1 MQDFHDNIQRLV
13 AFPQQLMQVV
23 EALTEAQLR
32 FKPANEWSVI
42 ENIGH
47 LIDIDELYVGRV
59 DRILAEERPA
69 FPRFEPDPI
78 VAAKGYQQMNSHD
91 VLQQFITTRQATIDG
106 LSTIEPDELGRAG
119 IHAVYGEMTLQRLV
133 EQLANHDQKHLVQ
146 IHETLA
152 AYAAQS

>member
-1 MQDFHDNIQRLV
+1 MQEFRDNVRRLV
-13 AFPQQLMQVV
+13 EFPQHLSHIIG
-23 EALTEAQLR
+23 ALTDAQLS

-59 DRILAEERPA
+59 DRILAEERPE
-69 FPRFEPDPI
+69 FPRFDPDPI
-78 VAAKGYQQMNSHD
+78 VATKGYQQMNGHTL
-91 VLQQFITTRQATIDG
+91 LQQFIATRQATIDG
-106 LSTIEPDELGRAG
+106 LSTIEPDELDRAG
-119 IHAVYGEMTLQRLV
+119 VHAVYGEMTLRRLV

-152 AYAAQS
+152 AYAQQA

>member
-1 MQDFHDNIQRLV
+1 MDAFVAHIEQLR
-13 AFPQQLMQVV
+13 AFPAQLQAVV
-23 EALTEAQLR
+23 ASLNDMQLR
-32 FKPANEWSVI
+32 FKPVNEWSII

-78 VAAKGYQQMNSHD
+78 VAAKGYQQMD
-91 VLQQFITTRQATIDG
+91 GQALLQQFMVTRQATIDG

-146 IHETLA
+146 IHETIS
-152 AYAAQS
+152 AYAKHA

>member
-1 MQDFHDNIQRLV
+1 MQEFHDNVRRLV
-13 AFPQQLMQVV
+13 EFPHHLKHVI
-23 EALTEAQLR
+23 AGLTDAQLQ
-32 FKPANEWSVI
+32 FKPANEWSII

-59 DRILAEERPA
+59 DRILAEERPE

-78 VAAKGYQQMNSHD
+78 VAAKGYQQMNGHA
-91 VLQQFITTRQATIDG
+91 LLAQFIATRQATIDG
-106 LSTIEPDELGRAG
+106 LSTIEPDELNRAG
-119 IHAVYGEMTLQRLV
+119 MHAVYGEMTLRRLV

-152 AYAAQS
+152 AYAARA

>member
-1 MQDFHDNIQRLV
+1 MDTFAAHIAKLR
-13 AFPQQLMQVV
+13 AFPSHLQTVMASLS
-23 EALTEAQLR
+23 EAQLR

-59 DRILAEERPA
+59 DRILAEERPE

-78 VAAKGYQQMNSHD
+78 VATKGYQQMNGHD
-91 VLQQFITTRQATIDG
+91 VLQQFIATRQATIDG
-106 LSTIEPDELGRAG
+106 LSTIEPDELNRAG
-119 IHAVYGEMTLQRLV
+119 MHAVYGEMTLLRLV

-146 IHETLA
+146 IHDTLA
-152 AYAAQS
+152 AYAKNA

>member
-1 MQDFHDNIQRLV
+1 MNAFVAHIEQLR
-13 AFPQQLMQVV
+13 AFPAQLQAVV
-23 EALTEAQLR
+23 ASLNDMQLR

-78 VAAKGYQQMNSHD
+78 VAAKGYQQMNGHD

-106 LSTIEPDELGRAG
+106 LSTIEPDELDRAG
-119 IHAVYGEMTLQRLV
+119 MHAVYGEMTLRRLV

-152 AYAAQS
+152 AYAAHS

>member
-1 MQDFHDNIQRLV
+1 VQDFHDNVRRLV
-13 AFPQQLMQVV
+13 EFPHQLTQVV
-23 EALTEAQLR
+23 QALTEAQMR

-59 DRILAEERPA
+59 DRILAEERPE

-78 VAAKGYQQMNSHD
+78 VVAKGYQQMNGHD
-91 VLQQFITTRQATIDG
+91 VLQQFIATRQATIDG
-106 LSTIEPDELGRAG
+106 LSTIEPDELDRAG
-119 IHAVYGEMTLQRLV
+119 MHAVYGEMTLRRLV
-133 EQLANHDQKHLVQ
+133 EQLANHDQKHMVQ

-152 AYAAQS
+152 AYATQS

>member
-1 MQDFHDNIQRLV
+1 VQDFHDNVRRL
-13 AFPQQLMQVV
+13 ADFPQQLTHVV
-23 EALTEAQLR
+23 QTLTETQVH

-59 DRILAEERPA
+59 DRILAEERPE

-78 VAAKGYQQMNSHD
+78 VATKGYQQMNGHD
-91 VLQQFITTRQATIDG
+91 VLQQFIATRQATIDG
-106 LSTIEPDELGRAG
+106 LSTIEPDELDRAG
-119 IHAVYGEMTLQRLV
+119 VHAVYGEMTLRRLV
-133 EQLANHDQKHLVQ
+133 EQLVNHDQKHLVQ

-152 AYAAQS
+152 AYAKSA

>member
-1 MQDFHDNIQRLV
+1 MDEFVAHIAKLR
-13 AFPQQLMQVV
+13 AFPAHLQSVV
-23 EALTEAQLR
+23 ASLTAAQMR

-59 DRILAEERPA
+59 DRILAEERPE

-78 VAAKGYQQMNSHD
+78 VAAKGYQQMDGNEL
-91 VLQQFITTRQATIDG
+91 LQQFIATRQATIDG
-106 LSTIEPDELGRAG
+106 LSTIEPDELDRAG
-119 IHAVYGEMTLQRLV
+119 MHAVYGEMTLRRLV

>member
-1 MQDFHDNIQRLV
+1 MQEFRDNVRRLV
-13 AFPQQLMQVV
+13 EFPQHLSRVIG
-23 EALTEAQLR
+23 ALTDAQLS
-32 FKPANEWSVI
+32 FKPTNEWSVI

-59 DRILAEERPA
+59 DRILAEERPE

-78 VAAKGYQQMNSHD
+78 VVAKGYQQMNGHAL
-91 VLQQFITTRQATIDG
+91 LQQFIATRQATIDG
-106 LSTIEPDELGRAG
+106 LSTIEPDELDRAG
-119 IHAVYGEMTLQRLV
+119 VHAVYGEMTLRRLV

-152 AYAAQS
+152 AYAQQA